1 MTTTISG
8 AVGRLDGTPE
18 PQAYIVATLAGTG
31 ENLAVLA
38 GGPVARQA
46 DVRGQIVLPLDIRAE
61 TQVHLRL
68 AVPGRTLS
76 EATVTLSPGVA
87 YDLAQLFFGAPS
99 PAPSPAPVPGTGGVE
114 LSGDGDT
121 LTLTGTLSGDGDTIE
136 IGA

>member
-8 AVGRLDGTPE
+8 AVGRLDGSPE

-46 DVRGQIVLPLDIRAE
+46 DVRGQIVLPLDIRTE
-61 TQVHLRL
+61 TQVRLRL
-68 AVPGRTLS
+68 AIPGRTLR
-76 EATVTLSPGVA
+76 EATVTLRPGVA
-87 YDLAQLFFGAPS
+87 YDLAQIFSGAPS
-99 PAPSPAPVPGTGGVE
+99 PTPSPAPVPGTGGVE
-114 LSGDGDT
+114 ISGDGDT
-121 LTLTGTLSGDGDTIE
+121 ITLTGTLSGDGDTLE